1 MWCLCENNLHYS
13 EGNQWAT
20 EKRRRRYNRKH
31 TFMKRT
37 KWINLP
43 TKVMEFT
50 KLTFWYVRARKD
62 SCQYLA
68 KLLWVDANRYHIW
81 YCVLIWFLYCKVSL
95 FGKPVV
101 AHWLKSDS
109 WHLTRG
115 ILCTE
120 FGGHW
125 INFSPNFEF
134 RELNWPISCWLFTS
148 CTRGGRLNEESFISS
163 QNISLHFKNEK
174 GRIPPNVYLPM
185 IQQVMFAYSGLTTIQ
200 ENGSPLLAL
209 NFDVPNSAP
218 VMLSIYLVLHGRLL

>member
-1 MWCLCENNLHYS
+1 MECKCDVYVKTIYTTAKETNGLLRKEDDVITGNTHLWKGLS
-13 EGNQWAT
+13 ELIYA
-20 EKRRRRYNRKH
+20 R
-31 TFMKRT
+31 
-37 KWINLP
+37 
-43 TKVMEFT
+43 KVMEFT

-68 KLLWVDANRYHIW
+68 KLLWVDANWYHIW
-81 YCVLIWFLYCKVSL
+81 YCVLIWFLYCKVSS

-134 RELNWPISCWLFTS
+134 RELSWPISCWLFTS
-148 CTRGGRLNEESFISS
+148 WTRGGRLNEESFISS

-174 GRIPPNVYLPM
+174 GRITPNVYLPM
-185 IQQVMFAYSGLTTIQ
+185 IMFSNHSRWCLHTV
-200 ENGSPLLAL
+200 AL
-209 NFDVPNSAP
+209 QRFKKTVRPYW
-218 VMLSIYLVLHGRLL
+218 LSISTCQILPP